1 MVQHKLNIDFAD
13 MKSYVAWLMNRK
25 NLHINNRQ
33 SQRNRRVNIIHTGEN
48 GHKDNRMDK
57 GDKANRKIS
66 IAYDGQL
73 FLKGNKTGIAW
84 SADNTIREIAKD
96 SEFQCQ
102 LNYFT
107 KRCSE
112 EQIASMDEYKTLGVK
127 LRPNSKFT
135 SRQFLIRWALWHIP
149 YRLFFQKS
157 TDITHFFN
165 FVVPFGVQGKVVTT
179 VHDMSYITY
188 PETVRDRTKW
198 WLRLFLKG
206 SCKRADRIITVS
218 EFTKQELM
226 KYLHVPEEKIRVMY
240 NGVDLKL
247 YREDFADED
256 VSAVKKKYGIERDY
270 LFYLGTIEPRKNLKR
285 LIEAYGL
292 ILDSF
297 QGEEER
303 IKAYPDLILGGGK
316 GWLSDE
322 IYEAAKADNLHG
334 KVRFIGYVDEADSPI
349 LMHGAEIF
357 CFPSLYEGFGMP
369 PVEALACGT
378 PVFSANASC
387 LPEVLKDHA
396 VYADPLSVEDM
407 AEKLKGMLENKELL
421 QNMRKSAR
429 TFAETYDWKYSA
441 AVLKEVY
448 RELV

>member
-1 MVQHKLNIDFAD
+1 MVGNEDR
-13 MKSYVAWLMNRK
+13 MKGQAYQGIV
-25 NLHINNRQ
+25 Q
-33 SQRNRRVNIIHTGEN
+33 SE
-48 GHKDNRMDK
+48 
-57 GDKANRKIS
+57 KASKKIS
-66 IAYDGQL
+66 VAYDGQL

-96 SEFQCQ
+96 PMFQCQ
-102 LNYFT
+102 VNYFT
-107 KRCSE
+107 KGCSE
-112 EQIASMDEYKTLGVK
+112 EQIASMDAYKALGVK

-165 FVVPFGVQGKVVTT
+165 FVVPFGVKGKVVTT
-179 VHDMSYITY
+179 VHDMSYIAY
-188 PETVRDRTKW
+188 PETVRARTKW
-198 WLRLFLKG
+198 WLRLFLKE

-247 YREDFADED
+247 YREDFTIDEVD
-256 VSAVKKKYGIERDY
+256 TVKKKFGIDGKY

-292 ILDSF
+292 ILDDF
-297 QGEEER
+297 HGDEEK
-303 IKAYPDLILGGGK
+303 IKEFPDLILGGGK

-322 IYEAAKADNLHG
+322 IYEAAEAENLHG
-334 KVRFIGYVDEADSPI
+334 KVRFIGYVTEEDSPV

-387 LPEVLKDHA
+387 MPEVLKDHA

-407 AEKLKGMLENKELL
+407 AKKLGSMLEDEELL
-421 QNMRKSAR
+421 NKMQQSAR
-429 TFAETYDWKYSA
+429 AFAETYDWKYSA
-441 AVLKEVY
+441 EVVKKIY